1 MIRDS
6 FIFYKSFYES
16 IKIIQTIDSSI
27 AYEILI
33 AIIEYALNGKEY
45 SGNNAVVRSNYVLI
59 KPQIDANNKKFVDG
73 KKGGRPKKDKKP
85 MVTDNKT
92 SGLSTTKPNDNENV
106 NINDNENVN
115 DSTHPSLSDIEAY
128 INEHNYKE
136 FDCKTFFYHYQSK
149 NWLINGQPITDWQ
162 ALIEKWIY
170 QDATNKKT
178 SSNGKSSSFKGRDY
192 DFEQIENELL
202 SN

>member
-1 MIRDS
+1 MDLLNYLSVLDS
-6 FIFYKSFYES
+6 KGIKFALSNVIEHKGAKHKLLES
-16 IKIIQTIDSSI
+16 W
-27 AYEILI
+27 
-33 AIIEYALNGKEY
+33 
-45 SGNNAVVRSNYVLI
+45 
-59 KPQIDANNKKFVDG
+59 
-73 KKGGRPKKDKKP
+73 
-85 MVTDNKT
+85 
-92 SGLSTTKPNDNENV
+92 
-106 NINDNENVN
+106 
-115 DSTHPSLSDIEAY
+115 

-162 ALIEKWIY
+162 ALIEKWIH